1 MLRVA
6 GVQWI
11 QWQLF
16 SRNESESEKKVKVTL
31 FCPTVRDPGILQAR
45 ILQWV
50 AVPFSRGSS
59 QPRSNPGLLHC
70 RWIFYQLSHQ
80 GSPSMV
86 NCKLGSGRVDLALV
100 LTNCVIRDK
109 PIGLCERKVKG
120 NWNMQLAKR
129 LNWSRKWQPI
139 LPNCRRDPLGQVLFL
154 PDTVFAAMTRACKD
168 TCCFPR
174 IPVSVLGEVIPT
186 HRGLCCRTS
195 GVLGDGCTWSPRK
208 PAPVSE
214 MCGVPHTKQD

>member
-16 SRNESESEKKVKVTL
+16 SRNESESEKKVKVAL
-31 FCPTVRDPGILQAR
+31 LCPTLSDPGILQAR

-59 QPRSNPGLLHC
+59 QPGSNPGLLHC
-70 RWIFYQLSHQ
+70 RWILYQPSHQ

-86 NCKLGSGRVDLALV
+86 NCNLGSGRVDLALV

-129 LNWSRKWQPI
+129 LNWSRKWQPTPVL
-139 LPNCRRDPLGQVLFL
+139 LPGRFHGQRSLMGYSPWGDIEL
-154 PDTVFAAMTRACKD
+154 DMTEWL
-168 TCCFPR
+168 
-174 IPVSVLGEVIPT
+174 S
-186 HRGLCCRTS
+186 RTS
-195 GVLGDGCTWSPRK
+195 WTDL
-208 PAPVSE
+208 
-214 MCGVPHTKQD
+214 